1 MENAF
6 FAQHISTLNH
16 AILVLVAPICGTNA
30 ANKVEKLCSTTHCLL
45 FIFSSQICTVHSG
58 HFHKV
63 MGGCKC
69 SNCEFRS

>member
-30 ANKVEKLCSTTHCLL
+30 ANKVEKLCSTAHCLL
-45 FIFSSQICTVHSG
+45 FILSSQIQRGQLFFADSLG
-58 HFHKV
+58 YFA
-63 MGGCKC
+63 
-69 SNCEFRS
+69 